1 MSYRV
6 SGSRI
11 LGSRALTR
19 LLAPA
24 IFAIVA
30 APLEDLGGQATGVIV
45 GTVTA
50 EKGIALVGV
59 DVTVRGTQLRTTTD
73 DRGEFRLPGVPS
85 GTVELTARRLGFRP
99 ASVRVTV
106 ERAETETI
114 TLSLAISA
122 QDLLPVL
129 VRGQQVKYT
138 GRLAGY
144 YQRLERG
151 TGGVFVTRDQ
161 IDRERPRNLTQL
173 LQRVPGISL
182 QRRGGA
188 AMGVR
193 MRDRTC
199 WPLVWLD
206 GNALSSG
213 EADIDGILPSS
224 LEGIELYM
232 GSTTAPAQFSWTRN
246 MSSCGTILLWS
257 RASDN
262 IPRKWADE
270 SSGLDSLVAS
280 LAVFTADAVDR
291 TAVLDSGVPL
301 VIPYPPSL
309 YASHV
314 RGTVIA
320 EFVVDT
326 VGRVEPGTFAIVA
339 SSHPLF
345 TEAVRQGVK
354 VANFKPAIRAGKPVR
369 QVVHQPFEFTAFK

>member
-1 MSYRV
+1 MSHCV
-6 SGSRI
+6 AGSRKP
-11 LGSRALTR
+11 GSRVPTR
-19 LLAPA
+19 LLALA
-24 IFAIVA
+24 ILAMA
-30 APLEDLGGQATGVIV
+30 AGPLSLAGQATASIAGM
-45 GTVTA
+45 VTA
-50 EKGIALVGV
+50 DNGIALIGADVGV
-59 DVTVRGTQLRTTTD
+59 SGTQLRVITD
-73 DRGEFRLPGVPS
+73 DRGEFLLPGVPS
-85 GTVELTARRLGFRP
+85 GRIELTARRLGFRP
-99 ASVRVTV
+99 ASIRVNVAPAQTQTV
-106 ERAETETI
+106 
-114 TLSLAISA
+114 TLSLEISVTE
-122 QDLLPVL
+122 LVPVL

-151 TGGVFVTRDQ
+151 TAGVFVTRDQ
-161 IDRERPRNLTQL
+161 IDRENPRNLTQL
-173 LQRVPGISL
+173 LQRVPGVRL
-182 QRRGGA
+182 QRRAGA
-188 AMGVR
+188 TGVR

-232 GSTTAPAQFSWTRN
+232 GSTSAPAQFSWTRN

-257 RASDN
+257 RGSDN
-262 IPRKWADE
+262 IPRRWANE
-270 SSGLDSLVAS
+270 SAGLDSLVAS

-309 YASHV
+309 YASHM

-326 VGRVEPGTFAIVA
+326 VGRVEPGTFGIVA

-354 VANFKPAIRAGKPVR
+354 VANFKPAIRGGKPVR